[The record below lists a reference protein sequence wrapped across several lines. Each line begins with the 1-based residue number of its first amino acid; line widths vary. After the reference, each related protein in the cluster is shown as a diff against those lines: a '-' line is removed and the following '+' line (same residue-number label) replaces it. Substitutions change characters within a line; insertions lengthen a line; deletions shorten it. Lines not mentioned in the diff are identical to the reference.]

1 MEMGEVV
8 ETSSH
13 PINGKQ
19 AEDDR
24 ECRLT
29 IQSFLLDGFS
39 CKTHN

>member
-1 MEMGEVV
+1 MGEVV
-8 ETSSH
+8 ETLSH

-29 IQSFLLDGFS
+29 IQSFVLDRFS
-39 CKTHN
+39 FKTYN